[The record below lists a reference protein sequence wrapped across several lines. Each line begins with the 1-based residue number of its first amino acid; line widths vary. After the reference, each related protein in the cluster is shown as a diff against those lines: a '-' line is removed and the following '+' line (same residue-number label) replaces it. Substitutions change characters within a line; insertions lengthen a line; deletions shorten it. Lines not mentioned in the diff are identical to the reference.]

1 MYDAEYP
8 HQCLGGW
15 KSSDGLRLDPRVK
28 FQPQRNYC
36 SLGEKKHENSREMFC
51 FSTWQRASPRE
62 PNFEKNLIAAWI

>member
-36 SLGEKKHENSREMFC
+36 SLGEKNMRIHAKCFALARGRELVPENR
-51 FSTWQRASPRE
+51 TLR
-62 PNFEKNLIAAWI
+62 KT